1 MPTTSFPV
9 VIKGPVAIAGSIPNF
24 SRIIGTEVPIKAATT
39 ITNIMETEIS
49 PIQLVLALPSLVCLI
64 IAWVAMFQQG
74 KTWLGIACI
83 ILTFLCGI
91 GGLITFIWGWMSN
104 NVNIKVMIAWTLLI
118 IVSTVVSV
126 TGM

>member
-1 MPTTSFPV
+1 
-9 VIKGPVAIAGSIPNF
+9 
-24 SRIIGTEVPIKAATT
+24 
-39 ITNIMETEIS
+39 METEIS

-74 KTWLGIACI
+74 KTGRGISCI
-83 ILTFLCGI
+83 LLTFLCGI

-118 IVSTVVSV
+118 IMSTVASL
-126 TGM
+126 TGS